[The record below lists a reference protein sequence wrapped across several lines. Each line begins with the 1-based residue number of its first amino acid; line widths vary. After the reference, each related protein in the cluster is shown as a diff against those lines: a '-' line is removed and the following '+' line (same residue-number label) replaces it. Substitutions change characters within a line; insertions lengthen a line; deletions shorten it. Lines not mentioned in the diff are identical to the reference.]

1 MKKRMISMILAAS
14 MILSLAGCGKGET
27 AATAGKTTTAAETAA
42 AAEESE
48 KESASAPKTP
58 AEFETFKIG
67 VSESQS
73 NDAVV
78 LRRAYY
84 ETYIA
89 PKYNVEF
96 VFSEQL
102 NTAEDELNFIENCVD
117 LGVKAI
123 ISYRSNDVNQMVKVC
138 EEYGLIYA
146 VNTTRTQA
154 NEESFTGGFD
164 AMTGVWGSEPAI
176 VADEFKDWLKD
187 VASEDGHEGFMVTSA
202 LAFKGNTMHAEC
214 TQGVLAALQ
223 DLYGLTYQDTVENL
237 AATAVPLEVPNDKGI
252 NIYIYPGTNSTSDN
266 WVQGASAALQT
277 GKYGVFLQAAPT
289 FTYTGVAVD
298 EVEKGFDMDIK
309 VAVNASISETLTTA
323 FNTDDKFGNPS
334 LDMATVQSISLLS
347 GMGFV
352 QVYNELTGY
361 GALNEETDKGPAFFN
376 MPMWALTSRDQVNTV
391 SQWDIAKAGT
401 WVSDESAI
409 NAALG
414 IYNPELT
421 KADIQ
426 AYYDGIT
433 YDWVVAHM
441 AEK

>member
-1 MKKRMISMILAAS
+1 
-14 MILSLAGCGKGET
+14 
-27 AATAGKTTTAAETAA
+27 
-42 AAEESE
+42 
-48 KESASAPKTP
+48 
-58 AEFETFKIG
+58 
-67 VSESQS
+67 
-73 NDAVV
+73 
-78 LRRAYY
+78 
-84 ETYIA
+84 
-89 PKYNVEF
+89 
-96 VFSEQL
+96 
-102 NTAEDELNFIENCVD
+102 
-117 LGVKAI
+117 
-123 ISYRSNDVNQMVKVC
+123 
-138 EEYGLIYA
+138 
-146 VNTTRTQA
+146 
-154 NEESFTGGFD
+154 
-164 AMTGVWGSEPAI
+164 
-176 VADEFKDWLKD
+176 
-187 VASEDGHEGFMVTSA
+187 MVTSA

-361 GALNEETDKGPAFFN
+361 GALNEETDKEPAFFN

-401 WVSDESAI
+401 WVFDESAI

-421 KADIQ
+421 KADVQ
-426 AYYDGIT
+426 SYYDGIT